1 MTLIV
6 VVESLSHAWLLY
18 DPMDCIP
25 PGSSVHGIFQAR
37 ILEWVAMPFS
47 RTLIIL
53 CKYWLVNCI
62 TQSWLF
68 FFFLTLQYGIGF
80 AISTWIR
87 HRYTRVPHP
96 EPSSLLPPQSIPLGH
111 PSAPAPSIQ
120 YRASNLDW
128 QLISCMIFY
137 MFQCHSPKSSHPFPL
152 SQSP

>member
-37 ILEWVAMPFS
+37 ILEWVAIPFS

-62 TQSWLF
+62 TQSWFF

-96 EPSSLLPPQSIPLGH
+96 EPSSLLPPRTIPLGH
-111 PSAPAPSIQ
+111 QDSMVLAQ
-120 YRASNLDW
+120 RQKYRSMEQNRKPRD
-128 QLISCMIFY
+128 
-137 MFQCHSPKSSHPFPL
+137 QCTHLWTPYL
-152 SQSP
+152 RQRRQEYTMD